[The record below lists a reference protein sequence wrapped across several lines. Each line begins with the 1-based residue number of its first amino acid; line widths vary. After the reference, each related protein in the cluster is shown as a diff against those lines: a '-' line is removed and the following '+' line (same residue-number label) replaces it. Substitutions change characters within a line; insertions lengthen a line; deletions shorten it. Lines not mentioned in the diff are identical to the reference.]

1 MSTGCTAPNDVMGGL
16 GRQIHDDEAV
26 DAGLLRV
33 LGQLLEAVGQHR
45 VEVSHKDDGHGDP
58 GGLMVWTGQ
67 SQHRIAVIARH
78 PSARGKHGHGGER
91 ITRRAR
97 GGTQPVKPR
106 EVVRTMSKL
115 PHAPGPCQLEAAGDA
130 DTVL

>member
-67 SQHRIAVIARH
+67 SQHRIAVIAGTRQH
-78 PSARGKHGHGGER
+78 AANMDTGESASHAVRGA
-91 ITRRAR
+91 AR
-97 GGTQPVKPR
+97 SR
-106 EVVRTMSKL
+106 
-115 PHAPGPCQLEAAGDA
+115 
-130 DTVL
+130 